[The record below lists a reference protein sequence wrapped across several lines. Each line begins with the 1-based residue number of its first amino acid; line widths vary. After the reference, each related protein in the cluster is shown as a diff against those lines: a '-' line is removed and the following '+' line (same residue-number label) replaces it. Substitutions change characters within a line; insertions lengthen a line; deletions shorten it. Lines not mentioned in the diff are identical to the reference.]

1 MAAWDVG
8 SAATISLTGASG
20 RICNGTPAGTLSVF
34 FFLDWVVLMWL
45 FVLIYLA
52 VGYRIFWAGLT
63 DDLAHIP
70 STAAYRA
77 LFAFTFAPAALLALF
92 GFSAALNIVWQRN
105 HVVRH
110 G

>member
-1 MAAWDVG
+1 M
-8 SAATISLTGASG
+8 
-20 RICNGTPAGTLSVF
+20 
-34 FFLDWVVLMWL
+34 MWL

-52 VGYRIFWAGLT
+52 VGYGIFWAGLT

-70 STAAYRA
+70 STAASRA